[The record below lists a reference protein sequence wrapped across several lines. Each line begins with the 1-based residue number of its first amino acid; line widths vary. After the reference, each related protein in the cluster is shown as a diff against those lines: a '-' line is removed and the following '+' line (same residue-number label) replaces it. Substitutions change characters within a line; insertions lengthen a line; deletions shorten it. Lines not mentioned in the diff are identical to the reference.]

1 VSMHTTR
8 YKTHGY
14 NFCAG
19 SSSVGAT
26 GSAVEAEC
34 SMDIRGQFVNSDSSL
49 GIMATLTDVGFS
61 TWHNFNLLSV
71 TSLWQQGWST
81 QSGDSEGLS
90 IIGPDGESVINFDI
104 VVRTTRGAVYVG
116 CFVRLARTDG
126 TEILGATPF
135 LRCIGC

>member
-1 VSMHTTR
+1 MDWRHRCEHDTTR
-8 YKTHGY
+8 YKTHGF

-34 SMDIRGQFVNSDSSL
+34 SMDIRGQFVNRDGSL
-49 GIMATLTDVGFS
+49 GIVATLTDVGFS
-61 TWHNFNLLSV
+61 TRHNFNLLSV

-90 IIGPDGESVINFDI
+90 IIGPDGGLSSTSI
-104 VVRTTRGAVYVG
+104 
-116 CFVRLARTDG
+116 
-126 TEILGATPF
+126 
-135 LRCIGC
+135 